1 MSLPISYLESM
12 LGQPKPEDDIIV
24 FTVPGE
30 DKPTFVRPSELKD
43 LYIETRVQL
52 NKCKET
58 IKNLEEIVE
67 RERKSKEEKQKV
79 CSMNG
84 ENTLTQSQTTG
95 KKSNMY
101 IHSALD
107 ITNVGSH
114 SLV

>member
-52 NKCKET
+52 NKCKEILART
-58 IKNLEEIVE
+58 SNLIEEEIIE
-67 RERKSKEEKQKV
+67 RERKSKEESKV
-79 CSMNG
+79 
-84 ENTLTQSQTTG
+84 QSEQEMETVCTSSIS
-95 KKSNMY
+95 KPKRTRRNNKVK
-101 IHSALD
+101 
-107 ITNVGSH
+107 TEKV
-114 SLV
+114 